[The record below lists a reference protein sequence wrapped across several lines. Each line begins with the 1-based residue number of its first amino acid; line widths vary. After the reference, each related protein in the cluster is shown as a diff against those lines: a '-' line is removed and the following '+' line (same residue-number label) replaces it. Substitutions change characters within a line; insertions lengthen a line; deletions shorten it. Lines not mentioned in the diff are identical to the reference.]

1 MKDLEEWADSSFLYT
16 MMTIVSFMSI
26 LILFG
31 LLIEVFITCELSAIK
46 FRGIISTLFLPTI
59 TYILYKKDTKWK

>member
-16 MMTIVSFMSI
+16 MITIVSFMSI

-46 FRGIISTLFLPTI
+46 FRVIISTLFLPTI
-59 TYILYKKDTKWK
+59 TYVLYKRDTK